1 MEGGSTLHALEPG
14 AEANGEH
21 FRSGFENGGRRR
33 RFGSVH
39 GDTIGGA
46 APRLLEHAGLE
57 P

>member
-14 AEANGEH
+14 AEANGER

-33 RFGSVH
+33 RFGSVQ
-39 GDTIGGA
+39 GGTIGGA
-46 APRLLEHAGLE
+46 GPQLLEHAGLE